1 METNKL
7 IDIVVGA
14 RPNYIKAFPI
24 YKKLKED
31 GSAKIRLINTGQHF
45 DKNMSKIFFDQLG
58 IPIPDINL
66 KVGSGTHGEQTAKI
80 IERIERVFINNK
92 PNLVIVFGDVN
103 STVAAALAASKL
115 HIPIAHVE
123 AGLRSFDRSMPEEI
137 NRVITDQIS
146 DILFITS
153 PEAQVNLINE
163 GKDKEQI
170 YYVGN
175 TMIDTLIEQE
185 NKFNGKTILKSI
197 KVEKNQFVLVTLH
210 RPSNVDSLSS
220 LKKIIKALN
229 VLSERLPV
237 LWIVHP
243 RVKKSLNEISIVKS
257 KSLFFID
264 PLGYFEFL
272 GLQKA
277 AKLIITDSGGV
288 QEESSYFGTP
298 CLTIRENTE
307 RPITIKE
314 GTNKLIGILYDNIIE
329 EANIK
334 LSTNIQSVKTIIK
347 WDGKAS
353 ERIYKILKDLE
364 YL

>member
-1 METNKL
+1 M
-7 IDIVVGA
+7 
-14 RPNYIKAFPI
+14 
-24 YKKLKED
+24 
-31 GSAKIRLINTGQHF
+31 
-45 DKNMSKIFFDQLG
+45 
-58 IPIPDINL
+58 
-66 KVGSGTHGEQTAKI
+66 
-80 IERIERVFINNK
+80 
-92 PNLVIVFGDVN
+92 
-103 STVAAALAASKL
+103 
-115 HIPIAHVE
+115 
-123 AGLRSFDRSMPEEI
+123 
-137 NRVITDQIS
+137 
-146 DILFITS
+146 
-153 PEAQVNLINE
+153 
-163 GKDKEQI
+163 
-170 YYVGN
+170 
-175 TMIDTLIEQE
+175 
-185 NKFNGKTILKSI
+185 
-197 KVEKNQFVLVTLH
+197 
-210 RPSNVDSLSS
+210 DSLSS